1 MGEREPDCADSV
13 IAGNDC
19 PTRKKADMAK
29 TNRTALVADDDAE
42 MRLVVRTALEQD
54 GWSVEEAGDGKQA
67 CSIAEQLQPDIVL
80 LDVAMPEL
88 NGLETCG
95 KLRTLPGGA
104 HIPVLMITGMDDQES
119 IVRAYEAG
127 ATDFL
132 SKPVNFMILR
142 QRVQY
147 MYRARQ
153 ASRALQSE
161 RDFVSAVV
169 DTAAALVL
177 ILDPEGRILR
187 FNSSCELASG
197 LSLDDV
203 RDKTVWDVLVCP
215 EEREQERRMFDR
227 LISERATKHYEGSW
241 TAADGSRREIAW
253 SNAVLVDDDDA
264 VEHVVCTGLDITER
278 NEAEEKIRFL
288 ASYDPLTGLPNRSLM
303 AERVDRAI
311 VAADEDGQQLAVLF
325 LDLDRFKYVNAT
337 LGHAVGDQLLKG
349 VAERLAKSL
358 RLSDVLARHS
368 QGLRTELGRL
378 AGDDFTVLLTGVSHA
393 KEVAGIIE
401 RLQGALHRPFK
412 LEDQEYM
419 VTASVGAT
427 LYPADR
433 TDAEGLLRSAESA
446 MCASRDERRGG
457 YHFYSAAMHTSV
469 SRRFSLES
477 ELRQAIERGELVLH
491 YQPKVSVE
499 TRTIVGAE
507 ALVRWQHPSRGLL
520 PPATFI
526 EVAEETGLIVP
537 LGEWVLR
544 EACNQVMSWTEKGL
558 RPVPV
563 AVNLSSAQ
571 FHLDDLLARIIL
583 ILNETAMNTDF
594 LAIEVTE
601 SVIMRDARQ
610 ASELLS
616 RLNELGVQVAID
628 DFGTGYSSL
637 SSLKDLPVHNLKIDR
652 AFIED
657 LAESPKDVAVT
668 RAIIAIGHGLGLT
681 VVAEGVESEEQ
692 FAILREEKCDEIQGF
707 LISPP
712 VPGDQFTSWLSDRHV
727 NETEMTDSADIGSA
741 RTEDEVA
748 DSDADESSAGREV
761 PVSADQ
767 TQPRKA
773 LREA

>member
-1 MGEREPDCADSV
+1 
-13 IAGNDC
+13 
-19 PTRKKADMAK
+19 
-29 TNRTALVADDDAE
+29 
-42 MRLVVRTALEQD
+42 
-54 GWSVEEAGDGKQA
+54 
-67 CSIAEQLQPDIVL
+67 
-80 LDVAMPEL
+80 
-88 NGLETCG
+88 
-95 KLRTLPGGA
+95 
-104 HIPVLMITGMDDQES
+104 
-119 IVRAYEAG
+119 
-127 ATDFL
+127 
-132 SKPVNFMILR
+132 
-142 QRVQY
+142 
-147 MYRARQ
+147 
-153 ASRALQSE
+153 
-161 RDFVSAVV
+161 
-169 DTAAALVL
+169 
-177 ILDPEGRILR
+177 
-187 FNSSCELASG
+187 
-197 LSLDDV
+197 
-203 RDKTVWDVLVCP
+203 
-215 EEREQERRMFDR
+215 
-227 LISERATKHYEGSW
+227 
-241 TAADGSRREIAW
+241 
-253 SNAVLVDDDDA
+253 
-264 VEHVVCTGLDITER
+264 
-278 NEAEEKIRFL
+278 
-288 ASYDPLTGLPNRSLM
+288 M
-303 AERVDRAI
+303 AERVGQAI
-311 VAADEDGQQLAVLF
+311 VAADEGCQQLAVLF

-358 RLSDVLARHS
+358 RLSDVLARHR

-412 LEDQEYM
+412 LEEQEYM

-427 LYPADR
+427 LYPADQ
-433 TDAEGLLRSAESA
+433 TDSEGLLRNAESA

-469 SRRFSLES
+469 SRRFSMES
-477 ELRQAIERGELVLH
+477 ELRHAIERGELVLH

-499 TRTIVGAE
+499 TRAIVGAE

-571 FHLDDLLARIIL
+571 FHLDDLLARIVL
-583 ILNETAMNTDF
+583 ILNETAMDTDF

-741 RTEDEVA
+741 LTEDAVA
-748 DSDADESSAGREV
+748 DADAEADESSAGREV
-761 PVSADQ
+761 LVSADQ
-767 TQPRKA
+767 THSRKA

>member
-1 MGEREPDCADSV
+1 
-13 IAGNDC
+13 
-19 PTRKKADMAK
+19 
-29 TNRTALVADDDAE
+29 
-42 MRLVVRTALEQD
+42 
-54 GWSVEEAGDGKQA
+54 
-67 CSIAEQLQPDIVL
+67 
-80 LDVAMPEL
+80 
-88 NGLETCG
+88 
-95 KLRTLPGGA
+95 
-104 HIPVLMITGMDDQES
+104 
-119 IVRAYEAG
+119 
-127 ATDFL
+127 
-132 SKPVNFMILR
+132 
-142 QRVQY
+142 
-147 MYRARQ
+147 
-153 ASRALQSE
+153 
-161 RDFVSAVV
+161 
-169 DTAAALVL
+169 
-177 ILDPEGRILR
+177 
-187 FNSSCELASG
+187 
-197 LSLDDV
+197 
-203 RDKTVWDVLVCP
+203 
-215 EEREQERRMFDR
+215 MFDR
-227 LISERATKHYEGSW
+227 LISERATRHYEGSW

-358 RLSDVLARHS
+358 RLSDVLARHN

-433 TDAEGLLRSAESA
+433 TDAEGLLRNAESA

-477 ELRQAIERGELVLH
+477 ELRKAIERGELVLH

-583 ILNETAMNTDF
+583 ILNETAMDTDF

-727 NETEMTDSADIGSA
+727 DETEMTDSADIGSA

-748 DSDADESSAGREV
+748 DADAGESPAGREV
-761 PVSADQ
+761 LVSADQ
-767 TQPRKA
+767 THSRKA

>member
-1 MGEREPDCADSV
+1 
-13 IAGNDC
+13 
-19 PTRKKADMAK
+19 MAK
-29 TNRTALVADDDAE
+29 TSRTALIADDDAG

-54 GWSVEEAGDGKQA
+54 GWNVEEAGDGRQV

-88 NGLETCG
+88 NGLEACA

-153 ASRALQSE
+153 ASRALQNE

-177 ILDPEGRILR
+177 ILSPDGQILR
-187 FNSSCELASG
+187 FNSSCERASG
-197 LSLDDV
+197 LSVDDV
-203 RDKTVWDVLVCP
+203 RFKKVWDVLVCS
-215 EEREQERRMFDR
+215 EERDHERMMFDR
-227 LISERATKHYEGSW
+227 IISERDTRHYEGSW
-241 TAADGSRREIAW
+241 TAADGGKREIAW
-253 SNAVLVDDDDA
+253 SNAVLVDDDGA

-303 AERVDRAI
+303 TERLERAI
-311 VAADEDGQQLAVLF
+311 VAADDDGHQLAVLF
-325 LDLDRFKYVNAT
+325 LDLDRFKDVNAT

-349 VAERLAKSL
+349 VAERLTKSL
-358 RLSDVLARHS
+358 RLSDVLARHN
-368 QGLRTELGRL
+368 QGLRTELGRV

-393 KEVAGIIE
+393 KEVAAVIE
-401 RLQGALHRPFK
+401 RLQGALQRPFK
-412 LEDQEYM
+412 LEDEEYT

-433 TDAEGLLRSAESA
+433 TDAEGLLRNAETAMSAA
-446 MCASRDERRGG
+446 RDERRGG
-457 YHFYSAAMHTSV
+457 YHFYSAAIHTSV

-499 TRTIVGAE
+499 ARKIVGAE

-544 EACNQVMSWTEKGL
+544 EACNQVMSWMEKGL

-571 FHLDDLLARIIL
+571 FHLDDLLARIVL
-583 ILNETAMNTDF
+583 ILNETAMDTDF
-594 LAIEVTE
+594 LGIEITE

-610 ASELLS
+610 ASELLAC
-616 RLNELGVQVAID
+616 LNELGVQIAID

-637 SSLKDLPVHNLKIDR
+637 SALKDLPVHNLKIDR

-657 LAESPKDVAVT
+657 LAESPKDVAVS

-692 FAILREEKCDEIQGF
+692 FAILHQENCDEIQGF

-712 VPGDQFTSWLSDRHV
+712 VPSDQFTSWLSDRHI
-727 NETEMTDSADIGSA
+727 NETEITVPAVSGSA
-741 RTEDEVA
+741 LHEDT
-748 DSDADESSAGREV
+748 DESSATDEV
-761 PVSADQ
+761 LVSADQ

>member
-1 MGEREPDCADSV
+1 M
-13 IAGNDC
+13 
-19 PTRKKADMAK
+19 
-29 TNRTALVADDDAE
+29 
-42 MRLVVRTALEQD
+42 
-54 GWSVEEAGDGKQA
+54 
-67 CSIAEQLQPDIVL
+67 
-80 LDVAMPEL
+80 
-88 NGLETCG
+88 
-95 KLRTLPGGA
+95 
-104 HIPVLMITGMDDQES
+104 
-119 IVRAYEAG
+119 
-127 ATDFL
+127 
-132 SKPVNFMILR
+132 
-142 QRVQY
+142 
-147 MYRARQ
+147 
-153 ASRALQSE
+153 
-161 RDFVSAVV
+161 
-169 DTAAALVL
+169 
-177 ILDPEGRILR
+177 
-187 FNSSCELASG
+187 
-197 LSLDDV
+197 
-203 RDKTVWDVLVCP
+203 
-215 EEREQERRMFDR
+215 
-227 LISERATKHYEGSW
+227 
-241 TAADGSRREIAW
+241 
-253 SNAVLVDDDDA
+253 
-264 VEHVVCTGLDITER
+264 
-278 NEAEEKIRFL
+278 
-288 ASYDPLTGLPNRSLM
+288 
-303 AERVDRAI
+303 
-311 VAADEDGQQLAVLF
+311 
-325 LDLDRFKYVNAT
+325 
-337 LGHAVGDQLLKG
+337 
-349 VAERLAKSL
+349 AERLAKSL

-412 LEDQEYM
+412 LEEQEYM

-427 LYPADR
+427 LYPADQ
-433 TDAEGLLRSAESA
+433 TDAEGLLRNAESA

-469 SRRFSLES
+469 SRRFSMES
-477 ELRQAIERGELVLH
+477 ELRHAIERGELVLH

-499 TRTIVGAE
+499 TRAIVGAE

-571 FHLDDLLARIIL
+571 FHLDDLLARIVL
-583 ILNETAMNTDF
+583 ILNETAMDTDF

-741 RTEDEVA
+741 LTEDAVA
-748 DSDADESSAGREV
+748 DADADAEADESSAGREV
-761 PVSADQ
+761 LVSADQ
-767 TQPRKA
+767 THSRKA

>member
-1 MGEREPDCADSV
+1 MGEREPDCADPD

-29 TNRTALVADDDAE
+29 TNRTALVADDDAG

-153 ASRALQSE
+153 ASRALQNE

-187 FNSSCELASG
+187 FNSSCERASG

-227 LISERATKHYEGSW
+227 LISERATRHYEGSW

-358 RLSDVLARHS
+358 RLSDVLARHN

-419 VTASVGAT
+419 VTASVG
-427 LYPADR
+427 
-433 TDAEGLLRSAESA
+433 RSASGY
-446 MCASRDERRGG
+446 CA
-457 YHFYSAAMHTSV
+457 
-469 SRRFSLES
+469 
-477 ELRQAIERGELVLH
+477 
-491 YQPKVSVE
+491 K
-499 TRTIVGAE
+499 
-507 ALVRWQHPSRGLL
+507 
-520 PPATFI
+520 
-526 EVAEETGLIVP
+526 
-537 LGEWVLR
+537 
-544 EACNQVMSWTEKGL
+544 
-558 RPVPV
+558 
-563 AVNLSSAQ
+563 
-571 FHLDDLLARIIL
+571 
-583 ILNETAMNTDF
+583 
-594 LAIEVTE
+594 
-601 SVIMRDARQ
+601 
-610 ASELLS
+610 
-616 RLNELGVQVAID
+616 
-628 DFGTGYSSL
+628 
-637 SSLKDLPVHNLKIDR
+637 
-652 AFIED
+652 
-657 LAESPKDVAVT
+657 
-668 RAIIAIGHGLGLT
+668 RAI
-681 VVAEGVESEEQ
+681 
-692 FAILREEKCDEIQGF
+692 R
-707 LISPP
+707 
-712 VPGDQFTSWLSDRHV
+712 
-727 NETEMTDSADIGSA
+727 
-741 RTEDEVA
+741 
-748 DSDADESSAGREV
+748 
-761 PVSADQ
+761 
-767 TQPRKA
+767 
-773 LREA
+773 

>member
-1 MGEREPDCADSV
+1 
-13 IAGNDC
+13 
-19 PTRKKADMAK
+19 MAK
-29 TNRTALVADDDAE
+29 TNRTALVADDDAG

-54 GWSVEEAGDGKQA
+54 GWSVEEAGDGKRA
-67 CSIAEQLQPDIVL
+67 CSIAEQMQPDIVL

-88 NGLETCG
+88 NGLDACA
-95 KLRTLPGGA
+95 KLRALPGGA

-127 ATDFL
+127 ATDFI

-147 MYRARQ
+147 MHRARL
-153 ASRALQSE
+153 ASQALQNE

-187 FNSSCELASG
+187 FNSSCERASG

-215 EEREQERRMFDR
+215 EEREHERGMFDR
-227 LISERATKHYEGSW
+227 LTSERATRHYEGSW

-253 SNAVLVDDDDA
+253 SNAVLVDDDGE
-264 VEHVVCTGLDITER
+264 VEYVVCTGLDITER
-278 NEAEEKIRFL
+278 NEAEEKVRFL
-288 ASYDPLTGLPNRSLM
+288 ASYDPLTGLPNRSLI
-303 AERVDRAI
+303 AERVERAI
-311 VAADEDGQQLAVLF
+311 VAADDDGQQLAVLF
-325 LDLDRFKYVNAT
+325 MDLDRFKYVNAT
-337 LGHAVGDQLLKG
+337 LGHAVGDSLLRG
-349 VAERLAKSL
+349 VAERLTKSL
-358 RLSDVLARHS
+358 RLSDVLARHG

-378 AGDDFTVLLTGVSHA
+378 GGDEFTVLLTGVSHA

-401 RLQGALHRPFK
+401 RLQGALRRPFK
-412 LEDQEYM
+412 LESQEYM

-433 TDAEGLLRSAESA
+433 SDAEALLRNAESA
-446 MCASRDERRGG
+446 MCAARDERSGG

-469 SRRFSLES
+469 SRRFSMES
-477 ELRQAIERGELVLH
+477 ELRQAIDRGELTLH
-491 YQPKVSVE
+491 YQPKVFVE
-499 TRTIVGAE
+499 TRRVAGAE
-507 ALVRWQHPSRGLL
+507 ALVRWQHPTRGLL
-520 PPATFI
+520 PPAAFI

-537 LGEWVLR
+537 VGEWVLR
-544 EACNQVMSWTEKGL
+544 EACNQVMTWMEVGV
-558 RPVPV
+558 RPISV

-571 FHLDDLLARIIL
+571 FHIDDLLGRIVS
-583 ILNETAMNTDF
+583 ILNETAMDTNF
-594 LAIEVTE
+594 LGIEVTE

-610 ASELLS
+610 ASDLLS
-616 RLNELGVQVAID
+616 RLDELGVQVAID

-637 SSLKDLPVHNLKIDR
+637 SSLKDLPVHQLKIDR
-652 AFIED
+652 AFIEG

-692 FAILREEKCDEIQGF
+692 FEVLKQEGCDEVQGF

-712 VPGDQFTSWLSDRHV
+712 IPSEQFTSWLSERYV
-727 NETEMTDSADIGSA
+727 KETEMTDSAVVGSD
-741 RTEDEVA
+741 RSEDEVA
-748 DSDADESSAGREV
+748 IADAEAETDESSAGRKV
-761 PVSADQ
+761 LVSADKAQ
-767 TQPRKA
+767 TTKA